1 MRFIDQVRVP
11 IPAKTEHIRRK
22 YLDLSYD
29 EGFYRRKLD
38 IYLPNEGEGP
48 FPVIVDI
55 HGGGWYFGDKSE
67 HKLDPAL
74 HLLDRGYAVVSVGY
88 SLSWM
93 KKLPT
98 QVFEVKAAI
107 RYLRAHADEYHLDG
121 KHIAL
126 WGESSGSHYAALTAC
141 SASAHEL
148 FNTEIG
154 GNAEQSDEVQAVI
167 GWFTPTNL
175 GRIPEQLWVCGQD
188 VPAEDNTAPDSP
200 PGVILGASPQDVPE
214 LVRVC
219 DPNTYINKNT
229 PPYYNYLL
237 TLPDHTKILIWGGEA
252 SPECIRRAGH
262 YDPDISIVQIPRE
275 GARAIADLYK
285 AVGGKVIFPHHHETI
300 LDLEGGPDL
309 ISDMLDLV
317 HREAPGTKVI
327 CPRKG
332 VWYRIGMQIH
342 EEA

>member
-126 WGESSGSHYAALTAC
+126 WG
-141 SASAHEL
+141 
-148 FNTEIG
+148 
-154 GNAEQSDEVQAVI
+154 
-167 GWFTPTNL
+167 
-175 GRIPEQLWVCGQD
+175 
-188 VPAEDNTAPDSP
+188 
-200 PGVILGASPQDVPE
+200 
-214 LVRVC
+214 
-219 DPNTYINKNT
+219 
-229 PPYYNYLL
+229 
-237 TLPDHTKILIWGGEA
+237 
-252 SPECIRRAGH
+252 
-262 YDPDISIVQIPRE
+262 
-275 GARAIADLYK
+275 
-285 AVGGKVIFPHHHETI
+285 
-300 LDLEGGPDL
+300 
-309 ISDMLDLV
+309 
-317 HREAPGTKVI
+317 
-327 CPRKG
+327 
-332 VWYRIGMQIH
+332 
-342 EEA
+342 

>member
-121 KHIAL
+121 KHFAL

-188 VPAEDNTAPDSP
+188 VPAEANTAPDSP

-229 PPYYNYLL
+229 PPFFLFHGTND
-237 TLPDHTKILIWGGEA
+237 TVVPILSSMILAENLM
-252 SPECIRRAGH
+252 RAIGRENVR
-262 YDPDISIVQIPRE
+262 YRWVE
-275 GARAIADLYK
+275 GARHTKDDFDNEENYQLIGD
-285 AVGGKVIFPHHHETI
+285 F
-300 LDLEGGPDL
+300 LDKYLKE
-309 ISDMLDLV
+309 
-317 HREAPGTKVI
+317 R
-327 CPRKG
+327 
-332 VWYRIGMQIH
+332 
-342 EEA
+342 